1 MIWKKKKDAAAQSAE
16 AAGEMTGAKG
26 RTGAGA
32 FAKKNWKWLVPLV
45 VVAAAGAVFLI
56 GGGNKA
62 ASRDV
67 TYAETT
73 PVRQDVSNSLSG
85 TGTLNPANT
94 YTVKSLVDGKI
105 LTGGFE
111 EGDKVEEGDVLYTI
125 DSSDAS
131 TNLEK
136 ASIALQQAQRSY
148 DKTVDRQYVRADVDG
163 TVSSLKVAKGDEVTS
178 GQEVAVIRDSS
189 KMLLNLLFPA
199 ADAANFSVGQS
210 ADVVLDGTFETLKGT
225 ITAVTGT
232 DELSTGNLLVRTV
245 TIRVN
250 NAGGLT
256 TAQAATASVNG
267 VSSIAS
273 ATFAYQA
280 ERTLTALAAGTVTAI
295 NVPEGGAVNK
305 DDIVLQISGEDLTEA
320 ISLAHDL
327 GHTPF
332 GHAGERALDKL
343 APGGF
348 KHYMQSLRV
357 VDKLEKDGQGLNLT
371 WEVRNGIVTHT
382 KGIWAA
388 TPEGRIVRMAD
399 QIAYVNHDIED
410 AVRAGVLDPATLPKD
425 CTAVLGQTKSAR
437 ITTMINSILAHSDG
451 DVGVG
456 AEENEAFLALRDFMY
471 ATVYVDKTAK
481 AEEQKVDKVIGELYE
496 YYLAHV
502 DQMSNFYVQLAY
514 QDNPERAVTDYIS
527 GMSDEFAIR
536 TFEDVFVPRKWH
548 VL

>member
-1 MIWKKKKDAAAQSAE
+1 MDVRTRTEEIERLTLASWATFSDESR
-16 AAGEMTGAKG
+16 G
-26 RTGAGA
+26 RQRPEEQDPIRPVFQRDRDRVLHCKA
-32 FAKKNWKWLVPLV
+32 FRRLKQKTQ
-45 VVAAAGAVFLI
+45 VFL
-56 GGGNKA
+56 
-62 ASRDV
+62 S
-67 TYAETT
+67 
-73 PVRQDVSNSLSG
+73 P
-85 TGTLNPANT
+85 
-94 YTVKSLVDGKI
+94 
-105 LTGGFE
+105 
-111 EGDKVEEGDVLYTI
+111 EGDLYRTRLTHTLEVSQIARTI
-125 DSSDAS
+125 AR
-131 TNLEK
+131 
-136 ASIALQQAQRSY
+136 ALR
-148 DKTVDRQYVRADVDG
+148 
-163 TVSSLKVAKGDEVTS
+163 
-178 GQEVAVIRDSS
+178 
-189 KMLLNLLFPA
+189 LN
-199 ADAANFSVGQS
+199 
-210 ADVVLDGTFETLKGT
+210 
-225 ITAVTGT
+225 
-232 DELSTGNLLVRTV
+232 
-245 TIRVN
+245 
-250 NAGGLT
+250 
-256 TAQAATASVNG
+256 
-267 VSSIAS
+267 
-273 ATFAYQA
+273 
-280 ERTLTALAAGTVTAI
+280 
-295 NVPEGGAVNK
+295 
-305 DDIVLQISGEDLTEA
+305 EDLTEA

-343 APGGF
+343 TPGGF

-410 AVRAGVLDPATLPKD
+410 AVRAGVLDPATLPKE
-425 CTAVLGQTKSAR
+425 CTAVLGRTKSAR

-451 DVGVG
+451 DVAVG

-514 QDNPERAVTDYIS
+514 QDDPERAVTDYIS